1 MCEYCKNIN
10 NTGIAFPLVD
20 GDADCGI
27 MGLMNVSAYLR
38 LRDNKPVIEVTMN
51 GYRLSGR
58 TYRVTQEI
66 NYCPG
71 CGKKLEG
78 AK

>member
-10 NTGIAFPLVD
+10 NSRIAFPLVD

-51 GYRLSGR
+51 GYRLSGKTFR
-58 TYRVTQEI
+58 ITEPI
-66 NYCPG
+66 SYCPG
-71 CGKKLEG
+71 CGKKLE
-78 AK
+78 A